1 MLNSTQFRAWDKYG
15 GTQALLKHPHQLMCS
30 SATLSQ
36 IIDLLTENKLDRDQA
51 IKRLATDGLLPK
63 NMVPKVKEE
72 KPPTRFASQAA
83 QDAADATMLTFEEC
97 KGSSKNGKITV
108 KDVKD
113 FAASKVKKV
122 NASPAAVTYAKD
134 HGINLEEVPAT
145 GKDGK
150 ITISDIKKFDEGP
163 VSKPKPKLSPG
174 ALKLV
179 KQWQL
184 DEDDVA
190 EVKPTGA
197 GETIKKSDLKELV
210 EAAKEAW
217 AAEHTDGEEEAD
229 EDSD

>member
-1 MLNSTQFRAWDKYG
+1 
-15 GTQALLKHPHQLMCS
+15 MCS

-63 NMVPKVKEE
+63 NMVPKVKAE
-72 KPPTRFASQAA
+72 KAPTRFASQAA
-83 QDAADATMLTFEEC
+83 QDAADSTMLDFEEC
-97 KGSSKNGKITV
+97 TGSSKNGKITV

-134 HGINLEEVPAT
+134 HNINLEDVQAT

-150 ITISDIKKFDEGP
+150 ITITDIKKFDAG
-163 VSKPKPKLSPG
+163 VSGTFKPKAKLSPG
-174 ALKLV
+174 AQKLV

-217 AAEHTDGEEEAD
+217 AAEKTDASAGES
-229 EDSD
+229 DSE